1 MGNSLKRGYKAI
13 SLRDLG
19 ASKSLSHHH
28 TPANHLD
35 EKPKAF
41 MRIEEEDQLDVILD
55 AIEQALKKFQH
66 GTDQRAPAQYLGTLC
81 SGFND
86 AASMMSTLSQ
96 NCESL
101 NSLWG
106 LKQTH
111 PIFHPIF
118 QSAILFCRR

>member
-13 SLRDLG
+13 SLRDLR
-19 ASKSLSHHH
+19 ASKSLGHHH
-28 TPANHLD
+28 TPANCQD
-35 EKPKAF
+35 EKPKTF
-41 MRIEEEDQLDVILD
+41 MRIEEEDQLDEILD

-86 AASMMSTLSQ
+86 AASMMNTLSQ

-101 NSLWG
+101 NSQVCG
-106 LKQTH
+106 G
-111 PIFHPIF
+111 
-118 QSAILFCRR
+118 